1 MNKKINIDSYIEM
14 YLKEKKEILENYPI
28 HSVVEATE
36 LVFNTYEEGN
46 TIFAMANGGNA
57 GTVDHLYCDFKHHP
71 FVSEDKSKSIGNN
84 IKRLNF
90 VNLCSS
96 PAELTGLVNDF
107 GVDEMYSSALRP
119 LVKENDLVMGF
130 SGSGN
135 SKNIINAFELAS
147 EKKANTLSISKG
159 TGGLANEIV
168 DVSIIIPGTSNFP
181 GQTGQNDNNFHFEDE
196 VLSINSMIVGLLKL
210 KVSNE
215 NRQS

>member
-1 MNKKINIDSYIEM
+1 MNKKININSYIEM
-14 YLKEKKEILENYPI
+14 YLNEKKDILDNYPI
-28 HSVVEATE
+28 DKVVEATE
-36 LVFNTYEEGN
+36 LVFNTYDKGN
-46 TIFAMANGGNA
+46 TIYAMANGGNA

-71 FVSEDKSKSIGNN
+71 FVSEDKSKSIGDN

-119 LVKENDLVMGF
+119 LVRENDLVMGF

-135 SKNIINAFELAS
+135 SKNIINAFEVAR
-147 EKKANTLSISKG
+147 EKKAYTLSISKG
-159 TGGLANEIV
+159 NGGLASKIV
-168 DVSIIIPGTSNFP
+168 DINIIIPGTSDFP
-181 GQTGQNDNNFHFEDE
+181 GQTGPNDNNFHFEDE
-196 VLSINSMIVGLLKL
+196 VLSINAMIVGLLKL

-215 NRQS
+215 NK

>member
-1 MNKKINIDSYIEM
+1 MNEKINIDSYIEM

-119 LVKENDLVMGF
+119 LVRENDLVMGF

-135 SKNIINAFELAS
+135 SKNIINAFEVAR
-147 EKKANTLSISKG
+147 EKKAYTLSISKG
-159 TGGLANEIV
+159 NGGLARKIV
-168 DVSIIIPGTSNFP
+168 DINIIIPGTSDFP
-181 GQTGQNDNNFHFEDE
+181 GQTGPNDNNFHFEDE
-196 VLSINSMIVGLLKL
+196 VLSINAMIVGLLKL

-215 NRQS
+215 NK

>member
-1 MNKKINIDSYIEM
+1 MNKKININSYIEM
-14 YLKEKKEILENYPI
+14 YLNEKKEILDNYPI
-28 HSVVEATE
+28 DKVVEATE
-36 LVFNTYEEGN
+36 LVFDTYDKGN
-46 TIFAMANGGNA
+46 TIYAMANGGNA

-119 LVKENDLVMGF
+119 LVREDDLVMGF

-135 SKNIINAFELAS
+135 SKNIINAFEVAR
-147 EKKANTLSISKG
+147 EKKAYTLSISKG
-159 TGGLANEIV
+159 NGGLASKIV
-168 DVSIIIPGTSNFP
+168 DINIIIPGTSDFP
-181 GQTGQNDNNFHFEDE
+181 GQTGPNDNNFHFEDE
-196 VLSINSMIVGLLKL
+196 VLSINAMIVGLLKL

-215 NRQS
+215 NK